1 MKKILSI
8 LVCVCVL
15 LSAMVITASAA
26 NTEIVFDFGEN
37 KNTTTHADGSDIGTS
52 KSYTNGDYTLALTN
66 VYKCYA
72 PANDAK
78 GTSALKMGTSSVA
91 GNFTITVPDDVTSVI
106 FKVAMY
112 KAKTT
117 AVNINGTE
125 HAITTKSDDGAYTP
139 ITVDTTT
146 TKTITFATVDGKCRC
161 MIDSIT
167 YVIADTTGG
176 NEPSCEHTAKS
187 AVPNGDETHKLVC
200 DACSETVTPVVDC
213 TDADANGK
221 CDVCEGD
228 VEVSVPDPTPDSTL
242 TIAEAIAL
250 GETKEHNTYTDGKYY
265 VVGVVE
271 SVYNTQYGNMYIVDE
286 AGNRLTIYGTYD
298 ATGENGYAA
307 MEDAPVAGDTVKL
320 YGKIGYYSSAAQMKN
335 AWIVE
340 VTPGETPA
348 PENNDPAAE
357 SVLTIEQ
364 ALALGATKT
373 HNTYTENKYYV
384 TGVITEIYNETYGN
398 MKITDEAGNIL
409 TVYGTWDETGEI
421 RFDAMETKPAVGDTV
436 TVYGVI
442 GQYNG
447 TAQMKNG
454 WFKAAPAVDDDDDD
468 TTGGNTTGGDSTTG
482 GATTGGATTGGSTT
496 NNNANTNTNTDNSTT
511 SPDTGDNVGAFAVMA
526 IAAAAVVIAASKKR
540 A

>member
-26 NTEIVFDFGEN
+26 E
-37 KNTTTHADGSDIGTS
+37 
-52 KSYTNGDYTLALTN
+52 
-66 VYKCYA
+66 
-72 PANDAK
+72 
-78 GTSALKMGTSSVA
+78 TSATISFADTANRTSLSTTQQVWEQNGIKVTGNKSNSTNDVKDYSNPARFYKGSSVTIEYPGMTKLVIDA
-91 GNFTITVPDDVTSVI
+91 TGAEAKYRAWDSSFTDSNAT
-106 FKVAMY
+106 
-112 KAKTT
+112 
-117 AVNINGTE
+117 
-125 HAITTKSDDGAYTP
+125 
-139 ITVDTTT
+139 
-146 TKTITFATVDGKCRC
+146 ATVDG
-161 MIDSIT
+161 SIT
-167 YVIADTTGG
+167 TITFTNPVDSFTFAEMSAQCCAKSMTVYAEATTGG
-176 NEPSCEHTAKS
+176 NEPTCEHTAKS

-526 IAAAAVVIAASKKR
+526 IAAAAVVIAASKKL